1 MFIRYPVAFLAINAG
16 CYMYWHKMVYEVV
29 SESLSIEEVLLPLR
43 KIAYFVI
50 QGQPKIPVVETGKI
64 MSQQICKWQVN
75 TSL

>member
-16 CYMYWHKMVYEVV
+16 CYWHKMVYEVV

-64 MSQQICKWQVN
+64 MSQRICKWQVN